1 MVEEM
6 DKPLERPAVVRKTLL
21 RLSTGI
27 SGSLLDAAELLFEA
41 QENGYPAQWGYKNL
55 EEYAGKELKLKLR
68 KAQILAKIVR
78 VYRTVGLVRSQ
89 VEQHWNYS
97 KFREISTLNPEGSY
111 YNRDT
116 KKNEPLAEHIVRL
129 ITEADE
135 LTVEKVKLEVARLKG
150 MVGPDKRIV
159 RSYYTNESAWK
170 NVIVPAM
177 EIMRRK
183 LGSNGRDAEGMAVDF
198 HDGACIE
205 AMCMEAL
212 SDPTNFPPV
221 EVAEEEPVEIKIQAP
236 KENAN
241 VSR

>member
-1 MVEEM
+1 M
-6 DKPLERPAVVRKTLL
+6 DDRSAIVRKTLL

-27 SGSLLDAAELLFEA
+27 SGSLLDSAELLFEA
-41 QENGYPAQWGYKNL
+41 QENSYPAQWGYKNL
-55 EEYAGKELKLKLR
+55 EEYAAKELKLKLR

-78 VYRTVGLVRSQ
+78 VYRAVGLVRSQ
-89 VEQHWNYS
+89 IEPHWNYS

-116 KKNEPLAEHIVRL
+116 KQNEPLAEHIVRL

-159 RSYYTNESAWK
+159 RSYSTNESAWK

-183 LGSNGRDAEGMAVDF
+183 MGSAGRDEEGIAKEYT
-198 HDGACIE
+198 DGACIE
-205 AMCMEAL
+205 AMCMEVL
-212 SDPTNFPPV
+212 SDPTNYPPV
-221 EVAEEEPVEIKIQAP
+221 EVPEEELMGNQNSGTRGEQ
-236 KENAN
+236 
-241 VSR
+241 